1 MTKSNVNPNHYKVAG
16 RERQGEDI
24 PQARNKQKHA
34 ESLVRR
40 RAERNGASQKT
51 AVDRSAAP
59 ASPALPDGPGRA
71 AKTATRKTRA
81 TPRRTPPGHSR
92 GHTLVPGSPAP
103 HARFAKTRP
112 APVLRPMGAD
122 PALRAKKAT
131 KKATKKA
138 NAATR
143 KA

>member
-34 ESLVRR
+34 ESLV
-40 RAERNGASQKT
+40 
-51 AVDRSAAP
+51 AA
-59 ASPALPDGPGRA
+59 
-71 AKTATRKTRA
+71 
-81 TPRRTPPGHSR
+81 RTG
-92 GHTLVPGSPAP
+92 P

-112 APVLRPMGAD
+112 APVMRPMGAD
-122 PALRAKKAT
+122 PALSATKTAKKATKKTAKKAT
-131 KKATKKA
+131 KKATRKATKKGTKKA
-138 NAATR
+138 SAATG